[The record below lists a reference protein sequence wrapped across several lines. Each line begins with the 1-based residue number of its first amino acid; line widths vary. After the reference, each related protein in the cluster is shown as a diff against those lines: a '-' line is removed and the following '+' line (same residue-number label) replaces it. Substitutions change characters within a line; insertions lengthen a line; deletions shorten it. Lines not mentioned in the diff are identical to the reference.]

1 MGATSIDFGSAASTL
16 EQFLGFRSADRT
28 IGSGITSDFAV
39 GDVNISSD
47 ATLADIRDAIN
58 EQAGSTVKAD
68 LVNFGTAAAPD
79 YRLVLST
86 KPDGSSDKLEIT
98 ASTVDP
104 GSTGLNTLVYK
115 SSFDTAKIDATN
127 NKIVINEGVL
137 SGIAAIAPGT
147 YTSDQLALAVK
158 EALESAT
165 ASTNTYSV
173 VYDTTTNKMKI
184 TTMGPDT
191 VDLLWADPATTAQN
205 ILGFDSSA
213 STTGLRADYDR
224 GDVAVPNLTVVG
236 TDIRFRKGD
245 DPNVYTAS
253 LAGGVYAT
261 GDALAAD
268 VKAALEAADPVGDTY
283 TVVYEADTDTL
294 RIYNDAGNLPL
305 HLLWSDPLSTAAA
318 ELGFAAADTLDI
330 PDLPAS
336 DSSDRALTYGA
347 QNANLGSDL
356 TNYNYIT
363 DDTSSNYYSFNN
375 NYLNENNI
383 VRALSFLKVSLEN
396 NDAGRIEKAIDYLD
410 TLMEKV
416 FQLQSEVGSRVTR
429 VETEES
435 YQVNREFDVAGY
447 LANEQDADIA
457 KLSTDLAQRQ
467 SALEGLR
474 LLSSDFLRTTLF
486 DFLK

>member
-1 MGATSIDFGSAASTL
+1 
-16 EQFLGFRSADRT
+16 
-28 IGSGITSDFAV
+28 GITSDFAI

-47 ATLADIRDAIN
+47 ATLADVRDAIN
-58 EQAGSTVKAD
+58 KQAGSRVKAE
-68 LVNFGTAAAPD
+68 LVNFGTAARPD

-86 KPDGSSDKLEIT
+86 EPAGSSDKLDIT

-104 GSTGLNTLVYK
+104 GSTGLNSLVYK

-137 SGIAAIAPGT
+137 SGIASIAPGT
-147 YTSDQLALAVK
+147 YTSDELALAVK
-158 EALESAT
+158 EALENAT
-165 ASTNTYSV
+165 ASGNTYSV
-173 VYDTTTNKMKI
+173 VYDTTTNKLKI

-213 STTGLRADYDR
+213 STTGLRANYDR
-224 GDVAVPNLTVVG
+224 GDAAVPDLTVAG

-245 DPNVYTAS
+245 DATVYTAS
-253 LAGGVYAT
+253 LVGGVYAT

-268 VKAALEAADPVGDTY
+268 VKAALEAADPANDTY

-318 ELGFAAADTLDI
+318 ELGFTAADTLDI
-330 PDLPAS
+330 PDSSGS
-336 DSSDRALTYGA
+336 DLGDSALAYGA
-347 QNANLGSDL
+347 QNANLGSDI

-363 DDTSSNYYSFNN
+363 DDTNTNYYSFNN

-383 VRALSFLKVSLEN
+383 VRAISFLKVSLEN
-396 NDAGRIEKAIDYLD
+396 NDAGRVEKAIDYLD
-410 TLMEKV
+410 KLMEKV

-429 VETEES
+429 VETEEL
-435 YQVNREFDVAGY
+435 YQINREFDIAAY
-447 LANEQDADIA
+447 LSNEQDADIA
-457 KLSTDLAQRQ
+457 KLSTDLAQSQ
-467 SALEGLR
+467 AALEGLR
-474 LLSSDFLRTTLF
+474 LLSSDFLRTSLF
-486 DFLK
+486 DFLR